1 MNDDR
6 NRKARDTAPAPL
18 DERAHEARSRQVLD
32 ALCHG
37 CDADDQLDDDAH
49 DGVPEDPEEYDPR
62 GYGLA
67 ATAHALADVLEQHMA
82 IGGDPARLTDAI
94 FPEGLPTPNRAV
106 PDPALADLDTARIAR
121 MSRQQLETAAG
132 RVRGGS
138 RVLDLPGMT
147 DEQVR
152 DLVTDELRSLRSPS

>member
-6 NRKARDTAPAPL
+6 NKKVSDAAPAPL
-18 DERAHEARSRQVLD
+18 DERAHEARSRRVLD

-49 DGVPEDPEEYDPR
+49 DGVLEDVDEHHPR

-67 ATAHALADVLEQHMA
+67 ATAHALADALEQHMA
-82 IGGDPARLTDAI
+82 LGGDPAQLTDAL
-94 FPEGLPTPNRAV
+94 FPAGLPMPDRAV
-106 PDPALADLDTARIAR
+106 PDPALADLDTARIAQ
-121 MSRQQLETAAG
+121 MSRQQLEAAAG

-138 RVLDLPGMT
+138 RVLELPGMT